1 MAEVAAADTTTT
13 QRVDS
18 IELARQFYK
27 HHELTFRQL
36 IAAPDNKER
45 AAEFSCEAFDDW
57 AVAAG
62 YMKEPVRASNEDE
75 HGTLLMLRHS
85 LRIRLNR
92 AARKGEGLARAYSI
106 EARGRKWRI
115 VLLERFVVEQPSVIV
130 GGIRQCLERSERT
143 VDQVLG
149 FLDAQDQL
157 SDTDRMRC
165 QMRLEMAQMSIFS
178 GLQMMEMVIR
188 GFDTDRPLN
197 LKRMRRRMVEMMLR
211 EDRKAPAKR
220 KQAQ

>member
-1 MAEVAAADTTTT
+1 MAEATH
-13 QRVDS
+13 DS
-18 IELARQFYK
+18 GIELARQFYK

-36 IAAPDNKER
+36 MAAPENAER
-45 AAEFSCEAFDDW
+45 AAAFSCDAFDDW

-62 YMKEPVRASNEDE
+62 HMKMPVRAATEDE
-75 HGTLLMLRHS
+75 HGSLMFRRHRLR
-85 LRIRLNR
+85 LRLNR
-92 AARKGEGLARAYSI
+92 AALKGEGLDRAYSVQ
-106 EARGRKWRI
+106 ARGSQWRI

-143 VDQVLG
+143 AEQAMG
-149 FLDAQDQL
+149 FLDAQGEL
-157 SDTDRMRC
+157 SDEDRLRC

-197 LKRMRRRMVEMMLR
+197 LKRLRRRMVEAMLR
-211 EDRKAPAKR
+211 DDKKAKPVRRKRA
-220 KQAQ
+220 